1 MIPETEDVVG
11 LVSEQEIE
19 DCTAYWIQIAG
30 EQHFLGCT
38 LEAANLTAEQGDW
51 IRLGLNGRL
60 LPDDFAWFEQ
70 RAKLGSDWLS
80 KETSLQREERRVRIL
95 FNTELTNPILN
106 VANALDATGTTENA
120 NQSKMRP
127 LLYRVVD
134 DLLCLEILRIEGKPG
149 YWVFDQQFELYR
161 RINLN
166 LGHNGFNIQVDTTC
180 PIKRCSTEAEQDLA
194 AKLMCDDDYELVR
207 LELFRDGKSSLTVH
221 ASDDGHNEVTML
233 KLE

>member
-1 MIPETEDVVG
+1 MSTPLPTRLTAEQQSELLGQMLIRKRKLDAVELEYVRQKQAAGGGLLRTILAQEG

-80 KETSLQREERRVRIL
+80 KETSTVSRSFRQTPRSTMSPATIASSAAA
-95 FNTELTNPILN
+95 TMPI
-106 VANALDATGTTENA
+106 
-120 NQSKMRP
+120 
-127 LLYRVVD
+127 
-134 DLLCLEILRIEGKPG
+134 PG
-149 YWVFDQQFELYR
+149 R
-161 RINLN
+161 
-166 LGHNGFNIQVDTTC
+166 
-180 PIKRCSTEAEQDLA
+180 
-194 AKLMCDDDYELVR
+194 
-207 LELFRDGKSSLTVH
+207 
-221 ASDDGHNEVTML
+221 
-233 KLE
+233 